1 MPRSIRSARYERR
14 TRAFFP
20 QNPCT
25 PCAKALM
32 HASGIHSLRYDR
44 VSCGLRIQPGKTPSS
59 TSNDRW
65 CMATF
70 TVRQGKR
77 YRATISLGWLERWA
91 SNDTIAER
99 LRAAGFTDVIVS
111 GSGATRVAEGGWSA
125 ADASAEMPAQITQVT
140 EI

>member
-1 MPRSIRSARYERR
+1 
-14 TRAFFP
+14 
-20 QNPCT
+20 
-25 PCAKALM
+25 
-32 HASGIHSLRYDR
+32 
-44 VSCGLRIQPGKTPSS
+44 
-59 TSNDRW
+59 
-65 CMATF
+65 MATF

-125 ADASAEMPAQITQVT
+125 ADATAEMPAQITQVT